1 MPATVE
7 NYQMQVVNEETQEV
21 EKVLHPETDSTIVI
35 YDDDEPV
42 INSIGGIT
50 AGSTYEN
57 STVQQVLYDLLHPYV
72 KPTANITGSPAA
84 QIREKGD
91 NVTNPTFTINV
102 GKKSRDIKSVEIF
115 VNNSSV
121 GSVSSPKPGGGS
133 ETYSHTGVF
142 STNTTVYANVTDV
155 DDGTTKSNTLN
166 YTFVYPLYIGS
177 LDSAISAPTED
188 DVEGMEKRIVSK
200 STQTYTYTI
209 DSKRMC
215 IACPP
220 GWTLTKI
227 TDPNN
232 FDVTSTFATSTVQ
245 VTGLDGT
252 AQNYTVY
259 LSEPT
264 TQSSFRVT
272 FA

>member
-42 INSIGGIT
+42 INNIGGIT

-72 KPTANITGSPAA
+72 KPTASISASPTASV
-84 QIREKGD
+84 REKGND
-91 NVTNPTFTINV
+91 VTNPTFTINV
-102 GKKSRDIKSVEIF
+102 GKKSRNIKAVEIF

-121 GSVSSPKPGGGS
+121 GSVDSPKAGGGV
-133 ETYSHTGVF
+133 ETFQYSATL
-142 STNTTVYANVTDV
+142 SSNTTVYANVTDT
-155 DDGTTKSNTLN
+155 DDGVTKSNTLT

-177 LDSAISAPTED
+177 LNSTVSSPSET
-188 DVEGMEKRIVSK
+188 DVEGMEKRIVTK
-200 STQTYTYTI
+200 STQTFTYTI

-232 FDVTSTFATSTVQ
+232 FDVTSTFAKSTVQ

-264 TQSSFRVT
+264 TQNNFRVT